1 MRDRKNQQMM
11 PVGMGPGSM
20 PYDRSGLSG
29 DLSAMAASPV
39 PGGQVELPYAQE
51 PMGLPRVNTGA
62 LSNQDLMGMQDTG
75 MNPLDQVPM
84 DQLMGQQMSDQYM
97 DPNLDPQARA
107 QIEAMLMEAARRG
120 LLGG

>member
-1 MRDRKNQQMM
+1 
-11 PVGMGPGSM
+11 
-20 PYDRSGLSG
+20 
-29 DLSAMAASPV
+29 
-39 PGGQVELPYAQE
+39 
-51 PMGLPRVNTGA
+51 
-62 LSNQDLMGMQDTG
+62 MGMHDTG

-97 DPNLDPQARA
+97 DPNLDPQTRA